1 MIPCGS
7 VSRKRGGV
15 NNADGRDDSSR
26 MSTFEAAI
34 LALIQGLTEFLPV
47 SSQAH
52 LVLYSLFT
60 GRDYQ
65 GLDFDILLHAGSLV
79 AVVTYFRRELCV
91 MARDWGKALTGGE
104 RTADSRLAWWII
116 IGTIPAGILGL
127 LLKDLAE
134 AALRSPLIM
143 GSALI
148 GFGLLLAWA
157 DWRRRGERD
166 EYSLTLK
173 DVLIIGFAQ
182 ALALIPGTSR
192 SGITITAAL
201 FLGLN
206 REAAARFSFLLSVP
220 VIAAASLLGL
230 GDLAGRGMESEPV
243 ALLVGFSVA
252 LISTYA
258 CIHYFLAFIRRL
270 GMQPFVA
277 YRIIL
282 GLVLL
287 SLFGPWG
294 GV

>member
-1 MIPCGS
+1 M
-7 VSRKRGGV
+7 
-15 NNADGRDDSSR
+15 D
-26 MSTFEAAI
+26 TLQAAI

-60 GRDYQ
+60 GQDYQ

-79 AVVTYFRRELCV
+79 AVVSYFRRELWA
-91 MARDWGKALTGGE
+91 MARDWIRALTGAE
-104 RTADSRLAWWII
+104 RTADSRLAWLII

-127 LLKDLAE
+127 WLKDLAE
-134 AALRSPLIM
+134 VALRSPLIM

-148 GFGLLLAWA
+148 GFGLLLGWA
-157 DWRRRGERD
+157 DWRHRGERN
-166 EYSLTLK
+166 EYSLTVK
-173 DVLIIGFAQ
+173 DALIIGFAQ

-201 FLGLN
+201 FLGMS

-220 VIAAASLLGL
+220 IIAAAGLLGTR
-230 GDLAGRGMESEPV
+230 DLLNGGIQTEPEV
-243 ALLVGFSVA
+243 LLVGFVVA
-252 LISTYA
+252 LVSTYA
-258 CIHYFLAFIRRL
+258 CIHYFLAFIRRI

-277 YRIIL
+277 YRVIL

-287 SLFGPWG
+287 SFFVPWG
-294 GV
+294 G